1 MTEWHKLD
9 ILKLTVQPASTDM
22 VESGLDLY
30 QRMTRVSSMSKE
42 LKPATTIS
50 EQIKTLRERG
60 MQVDEQLAWQ
70 WLSNVSYYRLSA
82 YWYPAK
88 KIGSRGE
95 ALEEFRDGTSFDD
108 VVALYE
114 ADRKLRTLVFDA
126 IERIE
131 TTMRTRIG
139 ESLCADDPLFYLNP
153 KNFRA
158 EFEHKGWLQTAQK
171 RVERVGRRNESIQH
185 YRDCYDS
192 RFPFWVLAE
201 VLDFSDVSR
210 LYDGMRVSDQ
220 RRIAESLEIKI
231 DLSALSRGTK
241 EKLKKQSPLARW
253 LEQFAIIRNTCAHH
267 GRLWNKSFTPAP
279 TSALKSQTKFSAL
292 PARQSER
299 IFGAIVV
306 MSHLLRVTS
315 PGTTWPDKV
324 SRLLVEEFLQN
335 PLVRTPSLG
344 IPQEWNRTF

>member
-9 ILKLTVQPASTDM
+9 ILKSTVQPASTDM

-30 QRMTRVSSMSKE
+30 QRTTRMSSMPKE
-42 LKPATTIS
+42 LKPATTLS
-50 EQIKTLRERG
+50 EQIETLHERG
-60 MQVDEQLAWQ
+60 MQVDEQLARQ

-131 TTMRTRIG
+131 TTMRMRIG

-153 KNFRA
+153 ENFRA
-158 EFEHKGWLQTAQK
+158 EFEHKEWLQTAQN

-201 VLDFSDVSR
+201 VLDFSDVSK

-220 RRIAESLEIKI
+220 RLIAEGLEIKI
-231 DLSALSRGTK
+231 DLSALPRRTQK
-241 EKLKKQSPLARW
+241 NL
-253 LEQFAIIRNTCAHH
+253 RNT
-267 GRLWNKSFTPAP
+267 RL
-279 TSALKSQTKFSAL
+279 
-292 PARQSER
+292 
-299 IFGAIVV
+299 
-306 MSHLLRVTS
+306 
-315 PGTTWPDKV
+315 
-324 SRLLVEEFLQN
+324 
-335 PLVRTPSLG
+335 
-344 IPQEWNRTF
+344 

>member
-1 MTEWHKLD
+1 
-9 ILKLTVQPASTDM
+9 M

-30 QRMTRVSSMSKE
+30 QRMTRMSSMSKE

-50 EQIKTLRERG
+50 EQIETLRERG

-82 YWYPAK
+82 YWYPARK
-88 KIGSRGE
+88 
-95 ALEEFRDGTSFDD
+95 LDDDGTRLDEFDNGISFAD

-114 ADRKLRTLVFDA
+114 ADRKLRTLLFDA

-139 ESLCADDPLFYLNP
+139 DCLCMTDPVFYQNSA
-153 KNFRA
+153 NFRPT
-158 EFEHKGWLQTAQK
+158 FRHKQWLETAD
-171 RVERVGRRNESIQH
+171 ERISRMRRRSEAIQH
-185 YRDCYDS
+185 YCDVYNS
-192 RFPFWVLAE
+192 QFPFWVLAE
-201 VLDFSDVSR
+201 VLDFSDLSR
-210 LYDGMRVSDQ
+210 MFDGMRVRDQ
-220 RRIAESLEIKI
+220 QTIAESLGIRI
-231 DLSALSRGTK
+231 NLNSLSRNQQ
-241 EKLKKQSPLARW
+241 EKAKKQSPLARW
-253 LEQFAIIRNTCAHH
+253 LQQFAIIRNTCAHH
-267 GRLWNKSFTPAP
+267 GRLWNKSFAPAP
-279 TSALKSQTKFSAL
+279 TAALKTQIQFATL
-292 PARQSER
+292 PNGQNEN

>member
-1 MTEWHKLD
+1 
-9 ILKLTVQPASTDM
+9 M

-30 QRMTRVSSMSKE
+30 QRMTRMSSMSKE

-50 EQIKTLRERG
+50 EQIETLRERG

-82 YWYPAK
+82 YWYPARK
-88 KIGSRGE
+88 
-95 ALEEFRDGTSFDD
+95 LDDDGTRLDEFDNGISFAD

-114 ADRKLRTLVFDA
+114 ADRKLRTLLFDA

-139 ESLCADDPLFYLNP
+139 DCLCMTDPVFYQNSA
-153 KNFRA
+153 NFRPT
-158 EFEHKGWLQTAQK
+158 FRHKQWLETAD
-171 RVERVGRRNESIQH
+171 ERISRMSRRSEAIQH
-185 YRDCYDS
+185 YCDVYNS
-192 RFPFWVLAE
+192 QFPFWVLAE
-201 VLDFSDVSR
+201 VLDFSDLSR
-210 LYDGMRVSDQ
+210 MFDGMRVRDQ
-220 RRIAESLEIKI
+220 QTIAESLGIRI
-231 DLSALSRGTK
+231 NLNSLSRNQQ
-241 EKLKKQSPLARW
+241 EKAKKQSPLARW
-253 LEQFAIIRNTCAHH
+253 LQQFAIVRNTCAHH

-344 IPQEWNRTF
+344 IPEEWNRTF

>member
-1 MTEWHKLD
+1 
-9 ILKLTVQPASTDM
+9 M

-30 QRMTRVSSMSKE
+30 QRMTRMSSMSKE

-50 EQIKTLRERG
+50 EQIETLRKRG

-82 YWYPAK
+82 YWYPARK
-88 KIGSRGE
+88 
-95 ALEEFRDGTSFDD
+95 LDDDGTRLDEFDNGISFAD

-114 ADRKLRTLVFDA
+114 ADRKLRTLLFDA

-139 ESLCADDPLFYLNP
+139 DCLCMTDPVFYQNSA
-153 KNFRA
+153 NFRPT
-158 EFEHKGWLQTAQK
+158 FRHKQWLETAD
-171 RVERVGRRNESIQH
+171 ERISRMRRRSEAIQH
-185 YRDCYDS
+185 YCDVYNS
-192 RFPFWVLAE
+192 QFPFWVLAE
-201 VLDFSDVSR
+201 VLDFSDLSR
-210 LYDGMRVSDQ
+210 MFDGMRVRDQ
-220 RRIAESLEIKI
+220 QTIAESLGIRI
-231 DLSALSRGTK
+231 NLNSLSRNQQ
-241 EKLKKQSPLARW
+241 EKAKKQSPLARW
-253 LEQFAIIRNTCAHH
+253 LQQFAIIRNTCAHH
-267 GRLWNKSFTPAP
+267 GRLWNKSFAPAP
-279 TSALKSQTKFSAL
+279 TAALKTQIQFATL
-292 PARQSER
+292 PNGQNEN

>member
-30 QRMTRVSSMSKE
+30 QRMTRMSSMSKE

-50 EQIKTLRERG
+50 EQIETLRKRS
-60 MQVDEQLAWQ
+60 MQVDEQLARQ

-131 TTMRTRIG
+131 TTMRTRVG
-139 ESLCADDPLFYLNP
+139 ESLCADDPLFYLDP

-158 EFEHKGWLQTAQK
+158 EFDHKGWWQTAQK
-171 RVERVGRRNESIQH
+171 RVDRVGKRNESIQH

-241 EKLKKQSPLARW
+241 EKLKKQSPLA
-253 LEQFAIIRNTCAHH
+253 L
-267 GRLWNKSFTPAP
+267 
-279 TSALKSQTKFSAL
+279 
-292 PARQSER
+292 
-299 IFGAIVV
+299 
-306 MSHLLRVTS
+306 
-315 PGTTWPDKV
+315 
-324 SRLLVEEFLQN
+324 
-335 PLVRTPSLG
+335 SL
-344 IPQEWNRTF
+344 IHI